1 MTTCT
6 LRYSESLLREVV
18 RAFVIRSLTRRLG
31 RLYFVA
37 VGLMVVSLVML
48 VLRGERGWV
57 VGFMLAGILCV
68 VGVVAAMFLAHSRN
82 TIGRFRQMRSPEAT
96 FGFTDDQFTV
106 TSELGSAIM
115 PWSAVTEVWRFPRF
129 WLLLFSPAQFITLP
143 LDSLSEEAQSFILSK
158 TKAKAE

>member
-1 MTTCT
+1 
-6 LRYSESLLREVV
+6 VV

-37 VGLMVVSLVML
+37 VGLMVVSFVML

-57 VGFMLAGILCV
+57 VGFMLAGILFG
-68 VGVVAAMFLAHSRN
+68 VGVVAAMFLANSRN

-96 FGFTDDQFTV
+96 FGFTDDQFTI
-106 TSELGSAIM
+106 TSELGSATM
-115 PWSAVTEVWRFPRF
+115 PRSAVTEVWKFPP
-129 WLLLFSPAQFITLP
+129 PAQFITLP

-158 TKAKAE
+158 TKAE

>member
-96 FGFTDDQFTV
+96 FGFTVDRTTRPQQTPGQE
-106 TSELGSAIM
+106 T
-115 PWSAVTEVWRFPRF
+115 
-129 WLLLFSPAQFITLP
+129 
-143 LDSLSEEAQSFILSK
+143 
-158 TKAKAE
+158 